1 MSHSIDD
8 IHDGPYDDQDLGN
21 YDEEEEEEE
30 EEEGGEGGEGGGEGG
45 EEDAAEIIAY
55 ISPHVYYNAAVMYEA
70 LRFPPGHAV
79 FLRELERTGSP
90 LDDSDRVRTQ
100 FGRYL
105 RRYRAG
111 TLPPHVR
118 EPPLALLPQPQP
130 PVVAPLVVAPPV
142 AALPVAA
149 PLQALPP
156 APSAADTASALTAL
170 YAALA
175 EARMEWDRF
184 TRRFW
189 NANNEREENHCKIL
203 IDGAY
208 ATMKKLQ
215 EDIDKLRN

>member
-1 MSHSIDD
+1 
-8 IHDGPYDDQDLGN
+8 
-21 YDEEEEEEE
+21 
-30 EEEGGEGGEGGGEGG
+30 
-45 EEDAAEIIAY
+45 
-55 ISPHVYYNAAVMYEA
+55 
-70 LRFPPGHAV
+70 
-79 FLRELERTGSP
+79 
-90 LDDSDRVRTQ
+90 
-100 FGRYL
+100 
-105 RRYRAG
+105 
-111 TLPPHVR
+111 
-118 EPPLALLPQPQP
+118 
-130 PVVAPLVVAPPV
+130 VVAPLVVAPPVVAPPV